1 MAEKVLVAMSG
12 GVDSTV
18 SVRVLQEK
26 GYEVAGATMKLL
38 EDSDERVEKT
48 AALAKRL
55 GIDFFVFD
63 LTDVFER
70 DIIDEF
76 AKSYAE
82 GLTPN
87 PCVRCNKLLKFG
99 RLLDIARERGFSKI
113 ATGHYARIVAD
124 ENGQMHLFRSADTA
138 KDQSYFLFNLN
149 NAIMRHVLFPLEGM
163 KKEQVRAFAAELG
176 LENAAQK
183 DSQDICFVPD
193 GNYMNVI
200 DRYYEKHG
208 LALQE
213 GVFVDTEGRILG
225 KNPGIERY
233 TVGQRKGVG
242 MALGGEKPLYV
253 ISKDP
258 ERHAVVMGD
267 DSLLFSRTMTVGN
280 VNFTSPDK
288 KYTAEEFPGK
298 LACRTRS
305 CQKFLP
311 VSIKYDGENNV
322 ILATFDTPV
331 RAVTPGQFAVFYDGD
346 EVVCGGEIIS
356 GE

>member
-18 SVRVLQEK
+18 SVRILQEQ

-38 EDSDERVEKT
+38 PDSDERVEKT

-63 LTDVFER
+63 LVDRFER
-70 DIIDEF
+70 DVIDEF
-76 AKSYAE
+76 AESYIK
-82 GLTPN
+82 GSTPN

-99 RLLDIARERGFSKI
+99 RLLDLARERGFTKI
-113 ATGHYARIVAD
+113 ATGHYARIVED
-124 ENGQMHLFRSADTA
+124 EQGGMHLFRSSDTA

-149 NAIMRHVLFPLEGM
+149 SGLMRYVLFPLEGM
-163 KKEQVRAFAAELG
+163 KKEQVRAIAAGLG

-200 DRYYEKHG
+200 DRYCAKHG
-208 LALQE
+208 LERKE

-233 TVGQRKGVG
+233 TIGQRKGVG

-258 ERHAVVMGD
+258 EKNAVVMGD
-267 DSLLFSRTMTVGN
+267 DSLLFSSTVTVGN

-288 KYTAEEFPGK
+288 KYAAAEFPGK
-298 LACRTRS
+298 LTCRTRS

-311 VSIKYDGENNV
+311 VSIKYDSGRNT
-322 ILATFDTPV
+322 ILAEFDAPV

-356 GE
+356 GK